1 MELPTLAIL
10 VTLAHCAAFAAPVL
24 DGSGIRIEFDS
35 EERGFDCLA
44 IKNKLGGKCV
54 RFGEGTPDG
63 RTGLWALKFW
73 GNGDPSKSRWLT
85 NHSPSTCSVKASDG

>member
-35 EERGFDCLA
+35 EERGFDCLS
-44 IKNKLGGKCV
+44 IKNKLSGKDV
-54 RFGEGTPDG
+54 QFGDGTGDGKRAWLWAMKFWKDG
-63 RTGLWALKFW
+63 R
-73 GNGDPSKSRWLT
+73 PSQTRWIT
-85 NHSPSTCSVKASDG
+85 NHDSSRRSV

>member
-24 DGSGIRIEFDS
+24 DGGGIRIEFDS

-44 IKNKLGGKCV
+44 IKNKLGGKDIQ
-54 RFGEGTPDG
+54 FGDG
-63 RTGLWALKFW
+63 
-73 GNGDPSKSRWLT
+73 
-85 NHSPSTCSVKASDG
+85 ASDGLRGCGP